1 MLPREGFVTT
11 DDDVRLFFQTVG
23 SGPKTVVVPNGFYLV
38 DDFAPLADGR
48 TIVFYDAR
56 NRGRS
61 ESVDD
66 PSKLERGVLRDV
78 DDLDIVRRHFGI
90 DAIDVI
96 GHSYMGLMVI
106 LYAMTYGAHVNRV
119 VPIGPV
125 EPKQGKPYPPHLT
138 GADATLQDCLARL
151 AELQKE
157 RGTVDPQEFCRR
169 FWSILRVIYVA
180 NPADAGK
187 ITWGRC
193 DLPNELNLMK
203 YWTTITLPSIQR
215 LDLTPDAIARV
226 TAPVLIVHGR
236 KDRSSP
242 YGGGR
247 EWALSLPDA
256 RLLTV
261 DEAAHVPWIE
271 APDLVFASIRT
282 FLDGAWPEAARHV
295 ESLELPEP

>member
-1 MLPREGFVTT
+1 M
-11 DDDVRLFFQTVG
+11 
-23 SGPKTVVVPNGFYLV
+23 
-38 DDFAPLADGR
+38 
-48 TIVFYDAR
+48 
-56 NRGRS
+56 
-61 ESVDD
+61 
-66 PSKLERGVLRDV
+66 
-78 DDLDIVRRHFGI
+78 
-90 DAIDVI
+90 
-96 GHSYMGLMVI
+96 
-106 LYAMTYGAHVNRV
+106 
-119 VPIGPV
+119 
-125 EPKQGKPYPPHLT
+125 
-138 GADATLQDCLARL
+138 
-151 AELQKE
+151 
-157 RGTVDPQEFCRR
+157 
-169 FWSILRVIYVA
+169 IYVA